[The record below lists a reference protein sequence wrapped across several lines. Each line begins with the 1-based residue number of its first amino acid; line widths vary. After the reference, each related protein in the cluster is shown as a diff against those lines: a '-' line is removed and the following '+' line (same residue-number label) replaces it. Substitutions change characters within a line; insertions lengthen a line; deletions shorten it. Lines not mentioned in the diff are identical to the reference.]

1 MSDISR
7 RTFLTTTAAGA
18 GLTIVPRHVLGR
30 GFQAPSDTVNIATV
44 GFGGMGG
51 SNTRRLMSQ
60 NIVAICDVDDALV
73 DAQLK
78 RMTDDA
84 ASMPASP
91 QQAPPQTA
99 VAHMSKAQ
107 ATANARRP
115 RIDNAAALRRFTSE
129 QIPRLKRYRDYRE
142 MLDKQ
147 KDIDAIVVAT
157 PDHMHAVIA
166 LAAMDLNKHVYV
178 QKPLCWSVE
187 EARALAKKAKEKP
200 RVVTQMGNQGHSS
213 DGSRTGYEYIRGGA
227 IGDVRE
233 VHVWTNR
240 PLGFWP
246 QGIPRPAPLAA
257 GHERAAA
264 AAFPLRTCHTAD
276 SRRAVSRIGVHPVD
290 ALVGSLPRRCARR
303 RLPPDLSSASLARM
317 GGLGPGCA
325 RRHGRAPDRS
335 SVQGA
340 EPRSAD
346 RDRNI
351 VDAVQRRL
359 LIRTRPRPTI
369 SSRRAATCRR

>member
-1 MSDISR
+1 MSDITR
-7 RTFLTTTAAGA
+7 RGFLTTTAAGA
-18 GLTIVPRHVLGR
+18 GLTILPRHVLGR

-84 ASMPASP
+84 ASTPATP
-91 QQAPPQTA
+91 QQPQPQTA
-99 VAHMSKAQ
+99 MSKAQ

-115 RIDNAAALRRFTSE
+115 RVDNAAALRRFTSE

-200 RVVTQMGNQGHSS
+200 ARRHADGQPGTLERRLAHRLRIHSRRRDRRRARGPRVDESTA
-213 DGSRTGYEYIRGGA
+213 R
-227 IGDVRE
+227 
-233 VHVWTNR
+233 
-240 PLGFWP
+240 L
-246 QGIPRPAPLAA
+246 LAA
-257 GHERAAA
+257 GDSASGAARGRHRAG
-264 AAFPLRTCHTAD
+264 RGRC
-276 SRRAVSRIGVHPVD
+276 VS
-290 ALVGSLPRRCARR
+290 PRRVSHR
-303 RLPPDLSSASLARM
+303 
-317 GGLGPGCA
+317 
-325 RRHGRAPDRS
+325 
-335 SVQGA
+335 
-340 EPRSAD
+340 
-346 RDRNI
+346 
-351 VDAVQRRL
+351 
-359 LIRTRPRPTI
+359 
-369 SSRRAATCRR
+369 

>member
-1 MSDISR
+1 MRDISR
-7 RTFLTTTAAGA
+7 RTFLTTTVAGA

-84 ASMPASP
+84 TSTLAAP
-91 QQAPPQTA
+91 QQAQPQTA
-99 VAHMSKAQ
+99 VANMSKAQ

-115 RIDNAAALRRFTSE
+115 RIDSAAALRRFTSG
-129 QIPRLKRYRDYRE
+129 QILRLKRYRDYRE

-200 RVVTQMGNQGHSS
+200 RVVTQMGNQGHSVLRQYRK
-213 DGSRTGYEYIRGGA
+213 GKE
-227 IGDVRE
+227 RE
-233 VHVWTNR
+233 SKNSKRKSPTHDSSEFVPEVYV
-240 PLGFWP
+240 
-246 QGIPRPAPLAA
+246 AA
-257 GHERAAA
+257 GNKSRSRHPAVRFWSLRAK
-264 AAFPLRTCHTAD
+264 L
-276 SRRAVSRIGVHPVD
+276 IQ
-290 ALVGSLPRRCARR
+290 ALIYGSFGEGHYR
-303 RLPPDLSSASLARM
+303 SL
-317 GGLGPGCA
+317 
-325 RRHGRAPDRS
+325 
-335 SVQGA
+335 
-340 EPRSAD
+340 
-346 RDRNI
+346 
-351 VDAVQRRL
+351 
-359 LIRTRPRPTI
+359 
-369 SSRRAATCRR
+369 